1 MAKYLKIP
9 VTGNSAPS
17 ITVGVDDIATIER
30 VNDAETKLFY
40 STGDLADNVL
50 TLTHTAVASTDPYG
64 MRNALVKAC
73 TDLVGSSWKE
83 TIVDFDLGPIKTSTG
98 ATMAVTGI
106 VLD

>member
-9 VTGNSAPS
+9 VTGNSGPS
-17 ITVGVDDIATIER
+17 ITIGVDDIATIER
-30 VNDAETKLFY
+30 SSDTVTQLMY
-40 STGDLADNVL
+40 STGDLSDNQL
-50 TLTHTAVASTDPYG
+50 AITHTAVASTDSYG

-98 ATMAVTGI
+98 ATMAITGI
-106 VLD
+106 VLS

>member
-9 VTGNSAPS
+9 ITGNSGPS
-17 ITVGVDDIATIER
+17 ITIGVDDVATIER
-30 VNDAETKLFY
+30 SNDTVTQLMY

-50 TLTHTAVASTDPYG
+50 TVTHTAVASTDPYG

-83 TIVDFDLGPIKTSTG
+83 TIADFDLGPIKTSTG
-98 ATMAVTGI
+98 ATMAITSI
-106 VLD
+106 TLS

>member
-9 VTGNSAPS
+9 VTGDNGPS
-17 ITVGVDDIATIER
+17 ITIGVDDVATIER
-30 VNDAETKLFY
+30 ATNTITHLMY
-40 STGDLADNVL
+40 STGDTGDNVIS
-50 TLTHTAVASTDPYG
+50 LTHTAVPSTDLYG

-98 ATMAVTGI
+98 ATMAISGI
-106 VLD
+106 VLS

>member
-9 VTGNSAPS
+9 VTGNSGPS
-17 ITVGVDDIATIER
+17 ITIGVDDIATIER
-30 VNDAETKLFY
+30 ASDTETKLFY
-40 STGDLADNVL
+40 STGDTADNVL
-50 TLTHTAVASTDPYG
+50 TLTHTVVAATDQYG

-98 ATMAVTGI
+98 ATMAVTSI

>member
-9 VTGNSAPS
+9 VTGNSGPS
-17 ITVGVDDIATIER
+17 ITIGVDDVATIER
-30 VNDAETKLFY
+30 SNDAETKLFY
-40 STGDLADNVL
+40 STGDTADNVL
-50 TLTHTAVASTDPYG
+50 TVTHTAVASTDPYG

-83 TIVDFDLGPIKTSTG
+83 TIADFDLGPIKTSTG
-98 ATMAVTGI
+98 ATMAVTSI